1 MNVINQ
7 ISKTDTAI
15 EIKAFNKIYVESES
29 FHPAEAEILNRQKR
43 QPMKQEAIFANY
55 SSEEGLLSRT
65 C

>member
-1 MNVINQ
+1 MKDNSSRDPSIVI
-7 ISKTDTAI
+7 
-15 EIKAFNKIYVESES
+15 EAFGKIYVEPES

-43 QPMKQEAIFANY
+43 QPMKQEVILANY